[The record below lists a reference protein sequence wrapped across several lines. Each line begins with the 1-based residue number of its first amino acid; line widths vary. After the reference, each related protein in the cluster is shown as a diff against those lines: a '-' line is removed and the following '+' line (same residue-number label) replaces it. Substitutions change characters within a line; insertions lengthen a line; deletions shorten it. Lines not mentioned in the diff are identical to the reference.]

1 MIRQVVS
8 VRGQPTVARPPSR
21 RLRVLFSQGRCIEIN
36 MWEPTVGQGVNVNV
50 AHTFEGGAGN
60 GWVLEELNAETEED
74 EEDEAAVA
82 DEDDAWLPE
91 LAELASISSPSP
103 LVEMVGSAVL
113 VLTAAV
119 RRPVSYTHLTLPTI
133 CSV

>member
-1 MIRQVVS
+1 
-8 VRGQPTVARPPSR
+8 
-21 RLRVLFSQGRCIEIN
+21 

-82 DEDDAWLPE
+82 DEDDAWLSE

-103 LVEMVGSAVL
+103 LVSYAFASGSRSL
-113 VLTAAV
+113 MSS
-119 RRPVSYTHLTLPTI
+119 RI
-133 CSV
+133 CSSAALPSFVSLDASWL